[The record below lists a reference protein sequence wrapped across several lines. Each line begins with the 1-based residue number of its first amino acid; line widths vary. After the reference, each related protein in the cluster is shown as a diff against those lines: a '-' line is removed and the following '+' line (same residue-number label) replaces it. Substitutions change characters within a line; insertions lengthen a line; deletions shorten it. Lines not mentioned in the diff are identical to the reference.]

1 MKPIAILSVLLALS
15 ASGTAL
21 AQSASTK
28 NMDMKGM
35 DMKTMP
41 MDNMSSSA
49 TAKVATH
56 QATGVV
62 KAVDTTKGTVTL
74 AHGPVKSLN
83 WPAMTMT
90 FVVKDKVFFDK
101 LSVDKKATIDFA
113 KQGTDYVVTSVK

>member
-1 MKPIAILSVLLALS
+1 MKPISILSLLLTLA
-15 ASGTAL
+15 ASGAAL
-21 AQSASTK
+21 AQGSGMK
-28 NMDMKGM
+28 NMDMKN
-35 DMKTMP
+35 MP
-41 MDNMSSSA
+41 MDNTSSGA

-90 FVVKDKVFFDK
+90 FIVKDKMFFEK
-101 LSVDKKATIDFA
+101 LAVDKKATIDFA

>member
-1 MKPIAILSVLLALS
+1 MKPIAILSLLLALS
-15 ASGTAL
+15 ASGAAL
-21 AQSASTK
+21 AQSTGTK

-49 TAKVATH
+49 AAKVATH

-62 KAVDTTKGTVTL
+62 KAVDMTTGTVTL

-90 FVVKDKVFFDK
+90 FVVKDKMFFDK
-101 LSVDKKATIDFA
+101 LAVDKKVTIDFA
-113 KQGTDYVVTSVK
+113 KQGTDYVVSSVK